1 MAADVADDAAAGL
14 AAVESPG
21 VLAAASKAGE
31 VAEPEMERL
40 AQVALV
46 DQSLQVLVHGHVAVG
61 EGYEGDRLGGG
72 RRACHLLCL
81 GDIEPE
87 WFLAQHVESPFD
99 RLDRQRVMRVVRR
112 CDDDGVEWLLEELG
126 GVGEGGGDLPLP
138 GERRGAVG
146 VAAEDGGHVDTIK
159 ASQCG
164 EVHRIGPPGR
174 ADDADADSP
183 RHIRPF
189 GAAPS
194 TAAPTGSVRGRYGW
208 ARCGRPRCAP
218 GPSGSPADPS
228 GVAAG

>member
-14 AAVESPG
+14 AAIESPG
-21 VLAAASKAGE
+21 VLALASEASE
-31 VAEPEMERL
+31 VAEPEVERL
-40 AQVALV
+40 AEVALV
-46 DQSLQVLVHGHVAVG
+46 DQSLQVLVDGHVTIG
-61 EGYEGDRLGGG
+61 EGHKGDRPGGV

-99 RLDRQRVMRVVRR
+99 RLDRQGVMRVVRR
-112 CDDDGVEWLLEELG
+112 CDDDGVQWLLEELG
-126 GVGEGGGDLPLP
+126 GVGESAGDLPLP

-146 VAAEDGGHVDTIK
+146 VAAEDGGYVDTIK
-159 ASQCG
+159 ASQRR

-174 ADDADADSP
+174 ADDADAGVL
-183 RHIRPF
+183 RHVRPF

-194 TAAPTGSVRGRYGW
+194 TAVPTGSARGRYEW
-208 ARCGRPRCAP
+208 VRCGRPRFAR
-218 GPSGSPADPS
+218 GLSGSPVDPS

>member
-61 EGYEGDRLGGG
+61 EGHKGDRPGGV
-72 RRACHLLCL
+72 RRVCHLLCL

-87 WFLAQHVESPFD
+87 GFLAQHVESPFD
-99 RLDRQRVMRVVRR
+99 RLDRQGVMRVVRR

-126 GVGEGGGDLPLP
+126 GVGEGSRDLPLP

-146 VAAEDGGHVDTIK
+146 VAAEDGGHIDTI
-159 ASQCG
+159 
-164 EVHRIGPPGR
+164 E
-174 ADDADADSP
+174 
-183 RHIRPF
+183 
-189 GAAPS
+189 AP
-194 TAAPTGSVRGRYGW
+194 
-208 ARCGRPRCAP
+208 
-218 GPSGSPADPS
+218 
-228 GVAAG
+228 